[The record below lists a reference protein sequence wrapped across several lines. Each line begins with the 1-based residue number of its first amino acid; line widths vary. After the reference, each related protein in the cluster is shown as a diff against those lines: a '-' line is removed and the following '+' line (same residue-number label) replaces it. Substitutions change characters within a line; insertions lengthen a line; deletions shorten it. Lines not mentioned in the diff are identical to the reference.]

1 MFRKLKRRSVDFR
14 LFWKILRGNP
24 LTMLGLVVIV
34 LFYFLAIF
42 GEFLAP
48 YDPYEI
54 VMSRRLQAPSLTHFL
69 GTDEL
74 GRDVFSRILSGAKYS
89 LRVGLIVIAI
99 AGFVGA
105 SVGVIAGWF
114 GGRVDNFIMRTAD
127 VFLAIP
133 GLILALAIVSALGF
147 GLTNVMIALSI
158 TWWPWYARL
167 IRGITLSI
175 REKEYVIAA
184 SSSGASSFRIITKH
198 LLPNAISPLIVTM
211 SLDFGGVIIAAAG
224 LSFIGFG
231 AQPPTPEWG
240 LMIASARAYLQLAW
254 WLPTF
259 PGLSI
264 FLVVIGFN
272 LLGDGLRDALD
283 PRLRRSSN

>member
-1 MFRKLKRRSVDFR
+1 
-14 LFWKILRGNP
+14 
-24 LTMLGLVVIV
+24 
-34 LFYFLAIF
+34 
-42 GEFLAP
+42 
-48 YDPYEI
+48 
-54 VMSRRLQAPSLTHFL
+54 
-69 GTDEL
+69 L

>member
-24 LTMLGLVVIV
+24 LTMIGLIVIA
-34 LFYFLAIF
+34 LFYFIAIF

-54 VMSRRLQAPSLTHFL
+54 VMSRRLRPPSLTHFL

-105 SVGVIAGWF
+105 SIGVIAGWF

-184 SSSGASSFRIITKH
+184 SSSGASSFRIITRH